1 MAIRAGCRLL
11 DVDTAAS
18 IGDLRMNAK
27 DFKPWWD
34 KVNNYQNFD
43 ERKEFVRGATGVRVN
58 NRQEEIV
65 ALYAAGYVNG
75 KFAQPKSLGKKQ

>member
-1 MAIRAGCRLL
+1 
-11 DVDTAAS
+11 
-18 IGDLRMNAK
+18 MNAK

-34 KVNNYQNFD
+34 RVNEYQNFD
-43 ERKEFVRGATGVRVN
+43 ERKEFIIGATGYRVN
-58 NRQEEIV
+58 NRHDEIV